1 MEMTKEELQ
10 RKVDE
15 LTQSLDTFNK
25 NTEMLKQD
33 LAVAQ
38 NALKVAD
45 RPRITQDQMT
55 EIQEAIYT
63 VVNNVDFT
71 DCNNYDMDFEIDY
84 DNRIAVSNMEFN
96 NSDDIADDL
105 CSEIECLFNVI
116 DTEKEDEA

>member
-15 LTQSLDTFNK
+15 LTQSLDSFNK

-33 LAVAQ
+33 LVVAQ

-45 RPRITQDQMT
+45 RPKITQDQMT
-55 EIQEAIYT
+55 EIQDAIHV
-63 VVNNVDFT
+63 VVNNIDFT

-84 DNRIAVSNMEFN
+84 DNRIAVSSMEFN
-96 NSDDIADDL
+96 NSHEIADDIS
-105 CSEIECLFNVI
+105 SEIECLFNVI
-116 DTEKEDEA
+116 QPEDEA

>member
-10 RKVDE
+10 RRVDE
-15 LTQSLDTFNK
+15 LTQSLDSFNK

-33 LAVAQ
+33 LSVAKY
-38 NALKVAD
+38 ALKVAD

-55 EIQEAIYT
+55 EIQDAIHT
-63 VVNNVDFT
+63 VVGNIDFT

-96 NSDDIADDL
+96 NSHEIADDIA
-105 CSEIECLFNVI
+105 SEMECLFNI
-116 DTEKEDEA
+116 IEDEDEA

>member
-1 MEMTKEELQ
+1 MTKEELQ

-15 LTQSLDTFNK
+15 LTQSLESFTK

-33 LAVAQ
+33 LIVAK

-45 RPRITQDQMT
+45 RPKITQDQMT
-55 EIQEAIYT
+55 EIQDAIYT

-84 DNRIAVSNMEFN
+84 DNRIAVSNMEVN
-96 NSDDIADDL
+96 NSDEIADDL
-105 CSEIECLFNVI
+105 CSEIGSLFNGI
-116 DTEKEDEA
+116 ETEDEA

>member
-1 MEMTKEELQ
+1 MTKEELQ

-33 LAVAQ
+33 LIVAK

-55 EIQEAIYT
+55 EIQDAIHN
-63 VVNNVDFT
+63 VVGNIDFT
-71 DCNNYDMDFEIDY
+71 DCHNYDMDFEIDY

-96 NSDDIADDL
+96 NSHEIADDIA
-105 CSEIECLFNVI
+105 CEMEALFNVI
-116 DTEKEDEA
+116 EDEDEA

>member
-1 MEMTKEELQ
+1 MELTKEELQ
-10 RKVDE
+10 LKVNE

-38 NALKVAD
+38 DALKVAD
-45 RPRITQDQMT
+45 RPKITQDQMT
-55 EIQEAIYT
+55 EIQDAIYT

-84 DNRIAVSNMEFN
+84 DNRIAVSSMEFN
-96 NSDDIADDL
+96 NSDEIADDI

-116 DTEKEDEA
+116 QPEDEA

>member
-1 MEMTKEELQ
+1 MTKEELQ
-10 RKVDE
+10 LKVNE

-33 LAVAQ
+33 LVVAK

-45 RPRITQDQMT
+45 RPKITRDQMA
-55 EIQEAIYT
+55 EIQDAIYT

-71 DCNNYDMDFEIDY
+71 DCSNYDMDFEIDY
-84 DNRIAVSNMEFN
+84 DNRIAVSNMVFN
-96 NSDDIADDL
+96 NSDEIGDDL

-116 DTEKEDEA
+116 ETEGEA

>member
-1 MEMTKEELQ
+1 MTKEELQ

-15 LTQSLDTFNK
+15 LTQSLESFTK

-33 LAVAQ
+33 LIVAK

-45 RPRITQDQMT
+45 RPKITQDQMT
-55 EIQEAIYT
+55 EIQDAIHD
-63 VVNNVDFT
+63 VVNNIDFT

-96 NSDDIADDL
+96 NSHEIADDIA
-105 CSEIECLFNVI
+105 SEMEALFNVI
-116 DTEKEDEA
+116 EDEDEA

>member
-1 MEMTKEELQ
+1 MTKEELQ

-15 LTQSLDTFNK
+15 LTQSLESFTK

-33 LAVAQ
+33 LIVAK

-55 EIQEAIYT
+55 EIQDAIYT

-84 DNRIAVSNMEFN
+84 DNRITVSNIEFN
-96 NSDDIADDL
+96 NSHEIADDIS
-105 CSEIECLFNVI
+105 SEIECLFNVI
-116 DTEKEDEA
+116 QPEDEA

>member
-1 MEMTKEELQ
+1 MTKEELQ

-15 LTQSLDTFNK
+15 LKQSLESFTK

-33 LAVAQ
+33 LVVAQ

-45 RPRITQDQMT
+45 RPKITQDQMT
-55 EIQEAIYT
+55 EIHDAIYT

-84 DNRIAVSNMEFN
+84 DNRIAVQSMEFN
-96 NSDDIADDL
+96 NSDEIVDDL
-105 CSEIECLFNVI
+105 CSEIGSLFNVI
-116 DTEKEDEA
+116 QPEDEA

>member
-1 MEMTKEELQ
+1 MTKEELQ

-15 LTQSLDTFNK
+15 LTQSLESFTK

-33 LAVAQ
+33 LIVAK

-45 RPRITQDQMT
+45 RPKITQDQMT
-55 EIQEAIYT
+55 EIQDAIYT

-96 NSDDIADDL
+96 NSDDIADDI

-116 DTEKEDEA
+116 QPEDEA

>member
-1 MEMTKEELQ
+1 MTKEELQ
-10 RKVDE
+10 LKVNE
-15 LTQSLDTFNK
+15 LTQSLDSFNK

-33 LAVAQ
+33 LAEAQ
-38 NALKVAD
+38 RKLKIAD
-45 RPRITQDQMT
+45 RPKITRDQMA
-55 EIQEAIYT
+55 EIQDAIYT

-96 NSDDIADDL
+96 NSDGIADDI

-116 DTEKEDEA
+116 GTEDEA

>member
-1 MEMTKEELQ
+1 MTKEELQ

-15 LTQSLDTFNK
+15 LTQSLESFTK

-33 LAVAQ
+33 LIVAK

-45 RPRITQDQMT
+45 RPKITQDQMT
-55 EIQEAIYT
+55 EIQDAIYT

-96 NSDDIADDL
+96 NSDEIAEDL
-105 CSEIECLFNVI
+105 CSEIECLFNLI
-116 DTEKEDEA
+116 QPEDEA

>member
-1 MEMTKEELQ
+1 MTKEELK

-15 LTQSLDTFNK
+15 LTQSLDSFNK

-38 NALKVAD
+38 HALKVAD

-55 EIQEAIYT
+55 EIQDAIHT
-63 VVNNVDFT
+63 VVGNIDFT

-96 NSDDIADDL
+96 NSHEIADDIA
-105 CSEIECLFNVI
+105 SEMEELFNVI
-116 DTEKEDEA
+116 QPEDEA

>member
-15 LTQSLDTFNK
+15 LTQALDTFNK

-96 NSDDIADDL
+96 NSDEIADDL

>member
-1 MEMTKEELQ
+1 MEMTKKELQ
-10 RKVDE
+10 LKVDE

-33 LAVAQ
+33 LAVAK
-38 NALKVAD
+38 NALKFAD
-45 RPRITQDQMT
+45 RPKITRDQMT
-55 EIQEAIYT
+55 EIEDAIYT

-84 DNRIAVSNMEFN
+84 DNRIAVSSMEFN
-96 NSDDIADDL
+96 NSDEIADDL
-105 CSEIECLFNVI
+105 CSEIGSLFNVI

>member
-96 NSDDIADDL
+96 NSDEIADDL